1 VVTKITGR
9 AAPGSTDGMTRFL
22 VLLAFAAIYIIW
34 GSTYLA
40 IRYAVETIPPLI
52 TAGGRHLIAGSVLF
66 AWAWMR
72 GYRPTRR
79 ELISSTVLGAL
90 FFLISHGSLHWA
102 EQTVASG
109 LAALLVA
116 TEPMWIAML
125 SLVWSDGRRT
135 TMTTVFGLLL
145 GFVGVALLTTDQGIS
160 GTSSSL
166 LGALAIIVGTL
177 SWSLG
182 MIYSKRASLPSDA
195 IARAGL
201 PSLAGSV
208 MLLIAALVSGEFA
221 SFDAT
226 AVTTKSLLGVGY
238 LIVFG
243 SIVAFTAYTWLLER
257 CSATLIATHTYVNPI
272 VAVLLGWMLAG
283 EAVSSRIVLAGAF
296 VVVSVFCVSL
306 SGEEKRQQVRGPATE
321 AEEAA

>member
-1 VVTKITGR
+1 
-9 AAPGSTDGMTRFL
+9 MTRLL
-22 VLLAFAAIYIIW
+22 VLLSFAAIYIIW

-52 TAGGRHLIAGSVLF
+52 TAGVRHLIAGSVLF

-79 ELISSTVLGAL
+79 GLISSTVLGAL
-90 FFLISHGSLHWA
+90 FFLIGHGSLHWA
-102 EQTVASG
+102 ETTVASG

-135 TMTTVFGLLL
+135 TVTTVFGLLL

-160 GTSSSL
+160 GTSSSM
-166 LGALAIIVGTL
+166 LGAFAIILGTL

-182 MIYSKRASLPSDA
+182 MIYSKRAALPSDA
-195 IARAGL
+195 IARTAMPL
-201 PSLAGSV
+201 LTGSA
-208 MLLIAALVSGEFA
+208 MLLISALATGEFA
-221 SFDAT
+221 SLNVA
-226 AVTTKSLLGVGY
+226 AVTAKSLLGLGY

-283 EAVSSRIVLAGAF
+283 EPVSSRIVVAGAF

-306 SGEEKRQQVRGPATE
+306 SGEEKREPIVQRA
-321 AEEAA
+321 AEDAA

>member
-1 VVTKITGR
+1 VVKKITSRLG
-9 AAPGSTDGMTRFL
+9 AGNTDGMTRLL
-22 VLLAFAAIYIIW
+22 VLLAFGAIYIIW

-52 TAGGRHLIAGSVLF
+52 TAGVRHLIAGSVLF

-90 FFLISHGSLHWA
+90 FFLIGHGSLHWA
-102 EQTVASG
+102 ETTVASG

-135 TMTTVFGLLL
+135 TVTTVFGLLL

-160 GTSSSL
+160 GTSSSM
-166 LGALAIIVGTL
+166 LGAFAIILGTL

-182 MIYSKRASLPSDA
+182 MIYSKRAALPSDA
-195 IARAGL
+195 IARTAMPL
-201 PSLAGSV
+201 LTGSA
-208 MLLIAALVSGEFA
+208 MLLISALATGEFA
-221 SFDAT
+221 SLNVA
-226 AVTTKSLLGVGY
+226 AVTAKSLLGLGY

-283 EAVSSRIVLAGAF
+283 EPVSSRIVVAGAF

-306 SGEEKRQQVRGPATE
+306 SGEEKREPIVQRA
-321 AEEAA
+321 AEDAA